1 MKKKLCA
8 RHIGNGLDTSF
19 CEFRHEPEPITEL
32 PKVTVEADGII
43 VTVSNGDQVLSI
55 MPKYKAH
62 IISIVQAINS
72 HEELL
77 RIAKRYKLSLGFGNV
92 DERAEIEKAISKAEG
107 K

>member
-77 RIAKRYKLSLGFGNV
+77 EAAKACLKYGNV
-92 DERAEIEKAISKAEG
+92 GDEYKQELRDLIAKAEG